1 MFGTVYIDDNGD
13 VQMDVPPNSYVVES
27 VPMKVKTSF
36 YARKT
41 GVEFDPVIH
50 VKYPKSRADQLSATS
65 TAKLVDA
72 MFRTGQMVQAAK
84 SLYDFPDGKDDGRD
98 VPVDRMR
105 GVELPEVSQLMQDN
119 EAKIRQHEQN
129 LKAMT
134 SKKKDV
140 KEPSGGADGSKSE
153 SSVADV
159 ANGTAST
166 KDGSGK
172 S

>member
-1 MFGTVYIDDNGD
+1 MVKVYYDLNGD
-13 VQMDVPPNSYVVES
+13 FQMDCPPNSYVLES

-36 YARKT
+36 YSRKS
-41 GVEFDPVIH
+41 GVDFDPVIH

-72 MFRTGQMVQAAK
+72 MFRTGQMVQASK

-98 VPVDRMR
+98 VPIDRMR
-105 GVELPEVSQLMQDN
+105 GVELPEVSQLMQEND
-119 EAKIRQHEQN
+119 AKMKQHEKN
-129 LKAMT
+129 LKELT

-140 KEPSGGADGSKSE
+140 KEPSGGTDGSGSG
-153 SSVADV
+153 SSVANV
-159 ANGTAST
+159 ATGSGGAQ
-166 KDGSGK
+166 DGSGK